1 MKYSREFKIECVE
14 KYLAGEWMEQPE
26 YSQTTRKRFRKE
38 IVEWSREYR
47 KHGKEEF
54 LNKKAKKWTAEKR
67 YELVKRVITG
77 EAATNVA
84 LDGCVGSRQLRKWV
98 REYKEK
104 GYAGLQY
111 KKEQPANGAKMN
123 KVKKMKE
130 EKEIKKTDKEELK
143 RLKREN
149 EYLRAENAYL
159 KALEALIA
167 QEKTKK
173 SIKATKQQSSKNS
186 EAKDTD

>member
-54 LNKKAKKWTAEKR
+54 LNKKAKEWTAEKR
-67 YELVKRVITG
+67 YELVKRVIAG
-77 EAATNVA
+77 ESATTVA

-111 KKEQPANGAKMN
+111 KKEQPAKGAKMN
-123 KVKKMKE
+123 KE
-130 EKEIKKTDKEELK
+130 EKEIIKTDKEELK

-159 KALEALIA
+159 KALRALIA
-167 QEKTKK
+167 QEKTEK
-173 SIKATKQQSSKNS
+173 SIKATKQKSSQNS
-186 EAKDTD
+186 ETKDTD